1 MKALPVYIYK
11 SELGDCSNN
20 GISSKYTK
28 ILLIHPE
35 GFIEVDENDPPENL
49 CKFVERKLFGDEIHK
64 HIEPYAKAKGVGWM
78 ASGSLVYCSDS
89 RFHDY
94 SDYPLVLHDRD
105 ESQEL
110 YDILSR

>member
-1 MKALPVYIYK
+1 MRALPVYIYK

-35 GFIEVDENDPPENL
+35 GYVQVDENDPPENL
-49 CKFVERKLFGDEIHK
+49 CKLVERKLFGDEVYK
-64 HIEPYAKAKGVGWM
+64 HIEPVAEAKGVGWM
-78 ASGSLVYCSDS
+78 ASGALVYSSDS
-89 RFHDY
+89 RFGEL